1 MPDVNLRLE
10 ELNKPSVDAG
20 LLELRAVFDRFDK
33 DSSGHIDRYELRLV
47 LEELGKDP
55 SDKDI
60 EKMLADGD
68 RDGNNLIDWQ
78 EFAGMM
84 GHKVDAP
91 MSSEDEDAAVLA
103 EVFKVFDL
111 DGSGFI
117 DRTELKAMMAS
128 LETKS
133 FRAPPEEEVDA
144 MLNDADQNRD
154 GKIDYEEFCK
164 VMLEHQNWG

>member
-103 EVFKVFDL
+103 EVRVTAAQRAANTHVAA
-111 DGSGFI
+111 G
-117 DRTELKAMMAS
+117 
-128 LETKS
+128 
-133 FRAPPEEEVDA
+133 RAPALGRARPCPLRPREASAAEQGA
-144 MLNDADQNRD
+144 GCSRTRARALS
-154 GKIDYEEFCK
+154 CT
-164 VMLEHQNWG
+164 H

>member
-1 MPDVNLRLE
+1 MADVNLRLE
-10 ELNKPSVDAG
+10 ELNKPTVGAA
-20 LLELRAVFDRFDK
+20 LLQIKAVFDRFDK
-33 DSSGHIDRYELRLV
+33 DGSGHIDRYELRAM

-55 SDKDI
+55 SDKDV

-68 RDGNNLIDWQ
+68 NDGNNLIDWQ

-84 GHKVDAP
+84 GHDVALP
-91 MSSEDEDAAVLA
+91 VSSEDEDAAVLA

-128 LETKS
+128 LETKT

-154 GKIDYEEFCK
+154 GKIDYQEFCK
-164 VMLEHQNWG
+164 VMLEHNNWG